1 MRHGRSG
8 AKTAAVSH
16 ATGITFLP
24 SVGRRRGRETLT
36 GWLFVAPAIIL
47 LGLFTLY
54 PLAHSLWLSLHE
66 RHLFDREGTWV
77 GLGNFAALIQS
88 SDFWVAFWNGVI
100 FAGATVTLQLLTGIA
115 TALLLH
121 NHFRGRALVR
131 GVILF
136 PFVVPTIV
144 AVLIWKWMLNDLY
157 GVLNIWLMA
166 LGVVDTPVL
175 WLASPKLAMATVIAI
190 NVWLF
195 FPFITI
201 HVLARLQVIPLDVY
215 ESARVD
221 GAGRVQRFWYITLP
235 QLRSTILLVV
245 LIRGI
250 WMFNKFDSIWL
261 LTEGGPL
268 DSTQT
273 LPLLAYLKAFGQ
285 YQLGMGAAVAA
296 CIFLI
301 LAASTVWYGRL
312 MRDESLA

>member
-1 MRHGRSG
+1 M
-8 AKTAAVSH
+8 
-16 ATGITFLP
+16 
-24 SVGRRRGRETLT
+24 
-36 GWLFVAPAIIL
+36 
-47 LGLFTLY
+47 Y
-54 PLAHSLWLSLHE
+54 SLWLSLQT

-77 GLGNFAALIQS
+77 GLGNFVVLAQS
-88 SDFWVAFWNGVI
+88 SEFWVAFWNGTV
-100 FAGATVTLQLLTGIA
+100 FAVATVVLQLLAGVA
-115 TALLLH
+115 TALLLQ
-121 NHFRGRALVR
+121 NVFRGRALVR

-144 AVLIWKWMLNDLY
+144 AVLVWKWMLNDLY
-157 GVLNIWLMA
+157 GVLNAWLLR
-166 LGVVDTPVL
+166 LGVVDHPIL
-175 WLASPKLAMATVIAI
+175 WLASPRLAMATVIAI

-201 HVLARLQVIPLDVY
+201 HVLARLQVIPVEVY
-215 ESARVD
+215 EAARVD
-221 GAGRVQRFWYITLP
+221 GAGPWQRFWYVTLP

-268 DSTQT
+268 DATQT

-285 YQLGMGAAVAA
+285 YQLGAGAAVAT

-301 LAASTVWYGRL
+301 LAFSTLWYGRL
-312 MRDESLA
+312 MRGEAVA